1 MIELHP
7 QFIKDD
13 LGNNTF
19 VVLSANEFDSLI
31 ENIEDKEDIKLFDSV
46 IADPNTTYTR
56 LEDFKLELDM

>member
-31 ENIEDKEDIKLFDSV
+31 ENIEENEDIKLFDSV
-46 IADPNTTYTR
+46 ISDTKTTYTR
-56 LEDFKLELDM
+56 LEDFKLELGL